1 MIRSPLRRF
10 AIVTLAFAGLIATLV
25 PKPAAAAGTTVIS
38 CRASA
43 LRLTGLG
50 ALSFIGTVEPVVSN
64 SSQSVCANDADG
76 IGPFVL
82 PNGLGIVGALNTQTT
97 FTKTALLHR
106 GTAAAVVTTVVL
118 FIPGAPII
126 TVEFLASQVEVT
138 CHVDGT
144 RPAGNRIVGTS
155 TVVGLAI
162 GGNAIVVPPG
172 PLDIPLPLL
181 GILHLNEKTR
191 TPPGTTP
198 HVLTQRALHLDL
210 TVAAGGLADLLDLV
224 IAESVGDY
232 HLP

>member
-25 PKPAAAAGTTVIS
+25 PKPATAAGTTVIS

-50 ALSFIGTVEPVVSN
+50 PLSFIGTVEPVVSN

-76 IGPFVL
+76 VINFLL
-82 PNGLGIVGALNTQTT
+82 PAGLGFVNLLNTQTT
-97 FTKTALLHR
+97 FTKTAALHR
-106 GTAAAVVTTVVL
+106 GTASASVTGVL
-118 FIPGAPII
+118 LDIPALTI
-126 TVEFLASQVEVT
+126 TVSVLNSQVEVT
-138 CHVDGT
+138 CHIDGT

-155 TVVGLAI
+155 TVVGLTI
-162 GGNAIVVPPG
+162 GGQPIVVPPG
-172 PLDIPLPLL
+172 PLDIPLPLN

-210 TVAAGGLADLLDLV
+210 TVAAGGLVDLLDLV